1 MQCVSQPQQYFY
13 DLEGRVLLVL
23 SSSGFKWH
31 MNRLCQMTTPDSGLQ
46 TSPRKAFN
54 VTSPPPPQKKHLM
67 LAFPAVT
74 FTALIYSGLFPVSL
88 FMFNTLE
95 REALHYCL
103 SKIMYFLQWKNS
115 TFYLKN
121 CNFFSHNKSYPD
133 WKICCISE
141 TLTEYSRAH
150 CI

>member
-1 MQCVSQPQQYFY
+1 M
-13 DLEGRVLLVL
+13 LLPL
-23 SSSGFKWH
+23 
-31 MNRLCQMTTPDSGLQ
+31 L
-46 TSPRKAFN
+46 
-54 VTSPPPPQKKHLM
+54 PPQKKHLM

-133 WKICCISE
+133 WKIC
-141 TLTEYSRAH
+141 
-150 CI
+150 